1 MDSCETFRTWASARR
16 DGELPLRQELALDG
30 HLEGC
35 VECQAYA
42 VSLEAVVARLQQAD
56 VAEAAPAGLATRV
69 RAAIGAARPAR
80 KAGSARKAR
89 FYLTYWGR
97 WLAVPAATA
106 AALLAVVMILPTAN
120 DARFADHVH
129 AVASRHPTDM
139 VATDLTALTPW
150 FVQKVNYAPPVL
162 AASEVGCELL
172 GGRIAD
178 IADKKTAALAYSCGG
193 HDVTVYVEPSGKGT
207 KAPVAQTRDGYHM
220 VSWRG
225 AKLAC
230 QAVSDLD
237 QAQLLRLAR
246 FIQAH
251 AQKA

>member
-1 MDSCETFRTWASARR
+1 MDNCETFRTWVSTQH

-35 VECQAYA
+35 EGCRAYKA
-42 VSLEAVVARLQQAD
+42 SLEALSTRLQQPD
-56 VAEAAPAGLATRV
+56 VAEAAPAGLARRV
-69 RAAIGAARPAR
+69 KAGIATTPARPV
-80 KAGSARKAR
+80 
-89 FYLTYWGR
+89 YLTYWGR
-97 WLAVPAATA
+97 WLAIPAATV
-106 AALLAVVMILPTAN
+106 AALVMVVANLPTAN

-129 AVASRHPTDM
+129 TVASQHPTEI
-139 VATDLTALTPW
+139 VATDLSTLKPW
-150 FVQKVNYAPPVL
+150 FIQKVAYAPPVL
-162 AASEVGCELL
+162 AASEVGCDLL

-178 IADKKTAALAYSCGG
+178 IDDKKTAALAYSCGG
-193 HDVTVYVEPSGKGT
+193 HDVTVYVEPSEQGT
-207 KAPVAQTRDGYHM
+207 KAPVVATRDGYHM

-237 QAQLLRLAR
+237 KAQLLRLAK

-251 AQKA
+251 ASEA